1 MPPINVFNQLFG
13 SLFETLL
20 KELEFFV
27 TMKKL
32 RKRQFSLLVELGIFI
47 RKIVTVLSYF
57 STSFNNRNDPQD

>member
-27 TMKKL
+27 SMKKL
-32 RKRQFSLLVELGIFI
+32 RKRQFSMLVELGIFI
-47 RKIVTVLSYF
+47 RKFVILC
-57 STSFNNRNDPQD
+57 